1 MLASN
6 LRTSAELGIE
16 QVASIPPHHIDF
28 GMTDQPL
35 SEYSAAS
42 IEGVTEP
49 ANIRSIVADNMAAL
63 MRARWDEE
71 NTNRLARDAKMGAA
85 TIQRIKDQAAD
96 FRVEA
101 IAKIAAALHVD
112 PWQLLVPDLNP
123 EAMPRLD
130 QRMISP
136 LAIDLAAYL
145 DRISD
150 PAIRQRAYAAALAVI
165 SLATDLPSSG
175 PPPLP
180 AQ

>member
-1 MLASN
+1 
-6 LRTSAELGIE
+6 
-16 QVASIPPHHIDF
+16 
-28 GMTDQPL
+28 MTDQPL

-42 IEGVTEP
+42 IDGVTEP
-49 ANIRSIVADNMAAL
+49 TNIRSIVAENMAAL
-63 MRARWDEE
+63 MRARWHEE
-71 NTNRLARDAKMGAA
+71 NTNRLARDSKMGAA
-85 TIQRIKDQAAD
+85 TIQRIKDQTAD

-123 EAMPRLD
+123 ETMPRLD

-150 PAIRQRAYAAALAVI
+150 PAIRQRAYATALAVI

-175 PPPLP
+175 PPSLP
-180 AQ
+180 AP